1 MVMLLQEAV
10 DRRQKSG
17 QRSAMIGN
25 RIKQLRLEHGMSLK
39 ELADKVGVT
48 DSHLS
53 RAENGKRGLQA
64 KKLEQLARIF
74 KVPVAELM
82 SLEGGANLP
91 DVAPYTPPKGSVLEK
106 AFTST
111 TQKMFKV
118 LTNGMSELAITEG
131 DPIIVETAP
140 SAKSRLKMGD
150 VVVAEVGGEDDAAG
164 VLVLRQFLEP
174 NLLVTNSSTNNAM
187 PIHIVKARA
196 KILGLVLR

>member
-1 MVMLLQEAV
+1 MVMVLQEAV

-118 LTNGMSELAITEG
+118 LTNGLSELAITEG
-131 DPIIVETAP
+131 DPIIVDTAP

-150 VVVAEVGGEDDAAG
+150 VVVAEVGGEDQEAG
-164 VLVLRQFLEP
+164 ILVLRQFLEP
-174 NLLVTNSSTNNAM
+174 NLLVTNSSDNNAM